1 MQQYTV
7 LDEASDG
14 RVILRHD
21 RGDYH
26 LVRADET
33 APPYGTKLD
42 GNRPALGIHEL
53 VSASTGATYHLRFV
67 RLDIDPLE
75 SYEG

>member
-1 MQQYTV
+1 MHQYTV

-14 RVILRHD
+14 RVILKHD

-26 LVRADET
+26 LVRADEE

-42 GNRPALGIHEL
+42 GDRPALGIHEL
-53 VSASTGATYHLRFV
+53 VSTSTGATYQMRFE
-67 RLDIDPLE
+67 RIDIDPLE
-75 SYEG
+75 AYEG